1 MARSHSRLES
11 GEKMTLV
18 LYNVSRSFDGITAV
32 KDIDLKVAKGEI
44 VGLLGT
50 SGCGKST
57 LLRTISG
64 LDTDYDGVIEINEKA
79 SRQVNEE
86 TGFIFQEPR
95 LLPWLNVLENVMFG
109 LGGKRGEKQEKAKE
123 ILQSVGLEGKENL
136 YPKELSG
143 GMAQRVAIARSLVT
157 SPEIL
162 LLDEPFSALDAFT
175 KMQLQDLLLDVWK
188 KYQTTMLLVT
198 HDIDEALY
206 LCDRIIILRG
216 EPREIT
222 HEMSIND
229 AHPRERGSER
239 AAKLKTTILE
249 SLDLNK
255 TISTRTT

>member
-1 MARSHSRLES
+1 
-11 GEKMTLV
+11 MTLV
-18 LYNVSRSFDGITAV
+18 LNKVSRSFDGVTAV
-32 KDIDLKVAKGEI
+32 KDIHLKVAKGEI

-64 LDTDYDGVIEINEKA
+64 LDTDYDGVIEINDKA
-79 SRQVNEE
+79 SRRVNEE

-109 LGGKRGEKQEKAKE
+109 LGGKRGEKQEKAME
-123 ILQSVGLEGKENL
+123 ILNSVGLEGKENL

-175 KMQLQDLLLDVWK
+175 KMQLQDFLLDVWK
-188 KYQTTMLLVT
+188 KYQTTMILVT

-206 LCDRIIILRG
+206 LCDRIVILRG
-216 EPREIT
+216 QPGEIVQELQVEQPR
-222 HEMSIND
+222 
-229 AHPRERGSER
+229 PRNRGSEQL
-239 AAKLKTTILE
+239 AHLKTNILTA
-249 SLDLNK
+249 LDLNK
-255 TISTRTT
+255 QSTY